1 MDIQEKYDEYSSM
14 IFQLQVII
22 DNLKLKDYKEDL
34 EQILWKAEDEFKEIE
49 EQRQQE
55 LEKEWEQEDRQQNRE
70 YWNSQF

>member
-1 MDIQEKYDEYSSM
+1 MDIQEKYDEYNDL
-14 IFQLQVII
+14 IFKLQLITE
-22 DNLKLKDYKEDL
+22 NTKLKDYKEDI

-55 LEKEWEQEDRQQNRE
+55 LEKEWEQDEKERNRE

>member
-34 EQILWKAEDEFKEIE
+34 EQILWKAEDDFKEIE
-49 EQRQQE
+49 EKRQQE
-55 LEKEWEQEDRQQNRE
+55 LEKEWEQEDRQENRE
-70 YWNSQF
+70 YWKSQF

>member
-55 LEKEWEQEDRQQNRE
+55 LEKEWEQEDRQENRE
-70 YWNSQF
+70 YWKSQF